1 LRRRGGETETG
12 FLVTAVVTRHGSKNL
27 VRREPVQYL
36 PVGWTLLFAGFY
48 YRAQKIRKFTEAI
61 RDAQSP

>member
-1 LRRRGGETETG
+1 
-12 FLVTAVVTRHGSKNL
+12 
-27 VRREPVQYL
+27 
-36 PVGWTLLFAGFY
+36 LFAGFY